1 MISCESI
8 SKERSIEPPGLD
20 REALLAL
27 WNQPI
32 RLFSLANLLRERTCG
47 NRVSFVIN
55 RNINFTNMCV
65 GSCSFCAF
73 RKKDGYILSKEEIL
87 QRVEEAETLG
97 ATEICLQ
104 GGLLPDMVVE
114 DYCLLLEVIRSHFS
128 RIHLHAFSPMEVW
141 HMARNSG
148 VGIRDAL
155 LDLKGAGLGSMPGTA
170 AEILVDRVRQAIC
183 PEKLGS
189 SEWSYVVGEAHLL
202 GIPSTCTML
211 YGHVESL
218 EDRLEHLEVLRRIQE
233 RTGGF
238 TEFVLLPFIPGNN
251 ALGMRSRN
259 ADLLEHLKMH
269 ALSRVALHP
278 LITNIQT
285 SWVKLGR
292 EAAGAC
298 LEWGVND
305 LGGTLIEENISR
317 SAGSLEG
324 QCLSPEQL
332 CEIIEEHG
340 RVAVERTTLYQP
352 VERPIPRW
360 RETDLRDDRPI
371 PGISGGRFTRR

>member
-1 MISCESI
+1 MISCESL
-8 SKERSIEPPGLD
+8 SKEVSIDSPGLD
-20 REALLAL
+20 REVLLAL

-32 RLFSLANLLRERTCG
+32 QLFRLAALLCESTCG

-55 RNINFTNMCV
+55 RNINFTNICV

-73 RKKDGYILSKEEIL
+73 RKKDGYVLSEEEIL
-87 QRVEEAETLG
+87 QKVEEAETLG

-114 DYCLLLEVIRSHFS
+114 DYCLLLDVIRSHFS

-155 LDLKGAGLGSMPGTA
+155 LDLKASGLGSMPGTA
-170 AEILVDRVRQAIC
+170 AEILVDHVREAIC

-189 SEWSYVVGEAHLL
+189 MEWSYVISEAHLL
-202 GIPSTCTML
+202 GIPSTSTML

-218 EDRLEHLEVLRRIQE
+218 EDRLDHLEVLRRIQE

-251 ALGMRSRN
+251 PLGIRSK
-259 ADLLEHLKMH
+259 ASDLLDHLKMH

-278 LITNIQT
+278 LITNIQA

-305 LGGTLIEENISR
+305 LGGTLMEENISR

-324 QCLSPEQL
+324 QCLSPEQI

-340 RVAVERTTLYQP
+340 RVAFERTTLYQP
-352 VERPIPRW
+352 VERPIPIW
-360 RETDLRDDRPI
+360 REPHLRE
-371 PGISGGRFTRR
+371 G